1 MRTLL
6 ATLAVIALSSGAQAY
21 CYPVP
26 ESARDGYVGND
37 VKRTICLHNEL
48 SQSTQSRAVQSE
60 FDATLSK
67 LQRDLQ
73 QQRMVQQQLQFEL
86 MRPRP
91 SYLP

>member
-1 MRTLL
+1 MRMLL

-21 CYPVP
+21 CAPVP
-26 ESARDGYVGND
+26 DIAKDGYQGND
-37 VKRTICLHNEL
+37 LQRTLCLQNEL
-48 SQSTQSRAVQSE
+48 ARATQDRAIRSE
-60 FDATLSK
+60 VDATLSK

-73 QQRMVQQQLQFEL
+73 QQKMLQQQLQIEL

>member
-26 ESARDGYVGND
+26 DSAKDGYVGND
-37 VKRTICLHNEL
+37 LKRTICLHNEL
-48 SQSTQSRAVQSE
+48 TQSTQSRALQTE
-60 FDATLSK
+60 LDATLSK

-73 QQRMVQQQLQFEL
+73 QQRMLQQQLQLEL
-86 MRPRP
+86 MRPSRL
-91 SYLP
+91 LP